1 MVELTEEQ
9 IGMLNLS
16 SEKINDLATANP
28 LARKS
33 TTNKIIRALED
44 KLREKAKAS
53 TNEKEEFE
61 KIPDIISAARKYIKD
76 QIKTGGRVARDTQA
90 AFDTFLRPL
99 TDMNLYVDGSK
110 INESYLYNQ
119 RIEGKIQIRNPK
131 PENMKDKQV
140 IAAYEAEAT
149 PQAFKD
155 NYDKIQQT
163 LSDMMNVSEYKKVS
177 DIPINKFLG
186 AIDVSKATNRIEV
199 YNYWAEI
206 GNKYNKFA
214 DALTDFFVAVEK
226 IDWEPEIKKDFDKL
240 YRDVATVN
248 LEYIAIFE
256 DIPKNFESA
265 HLRFFNLIAG
275 RLATE
280 RLLSMEDEGVS
291 YADDPIEYADVNS
304 ALAQELQSEVA
315 ASSSTQGD
323 TIDPRQWEEMLDT
336 QVTWDEIIEDI
347 LGNADPL
354 LIYEYNKGEK
364 LLGINDEMEAALL
377 DVLQNVEEELDEGQ
391 GVTLDTRTNIEE
403 WLEELEDTNILEE
416 GDVQVMALPISV
428 MMNKDFADMYG
439 GKENKF
445 TSVDEKEEISSDNL
459 DIIKNFFNDLYL
471 LLISEPF
478 RMEVE
483 ARSTKGRRRGSVQEF
498 REAAGTSM
506 EGLTGGAKIPISM
519 NQAGELRGELQ
530 PFKEELQ
537 KMMDLAIQYYFD
549 PIYSGRL
556 PIEIPN
562 FASSIGSK
570 VMQVLSLDL
579 GLDTVM
585 SASYD
590 TLMEGSVE
598 EVDSGDM
605 RVIAD
610 FLENIFMPEIN
621 IDADIITQ
629 GEFAA
634 DALTE
639 IFGREE
645 ANNDY
650 AAALIFH
657 FMVDTEDLSRAKN
670 DFNGEPIFERAE
682 RFEEDFKN
690 RRAFPIFA
698 LPHWLDQNQGVLTK
712 KSSASK
718 TQYNRLKAIFENAQT
733 DLPVLLHKLLKAH
746 DAVRK
751 ELGLKVVYGYVPL
764 NEYGI
769 NKMIT
774 KMQVDENIDLSYL
787 EVEQIVKAV
796 DSHDNI
802 SKEYGIS
809 KEQVYLIKA
818 NFR

>member
-1 MVELTEEQ
+1 
-9 IGMLNLS
+9 
-16 SEKINDLATANP
+16 
-28 LARKS
+28 
-33 TTNKIIRALED
+33 
-44 KLREKAKAS
+44 
-53 TNEKEEFE
+53 
-61 KIPDIISAARKYIKD
+61 
-76 QIKTGGRVARDTQA
+76 
-90 AFDTFLRPL
+90 
-99 TDMNLYVDGSK
+99 
-110 INESYLYNQ
+110 
-119 RIEGKIQIRNPK
+119 
-131 PENMKDKQV
+131 MKDKQV
-140 IAAYEAEAT
+140 MAAYEAEAT

-206 GNKYNKFA
+206 GNKYNEFA
-214 DALTDFFVAVEK
+214 DALTNFFLAVEK
-226 IDWEPEIKKDFDKL
+226 INWEPEVKKDFDKL

-256 DIPKNFESA
+256 NIPKNFESA

-280 RLLSMEDEGVS
+280 KLLSMEDEGVS
-291 YADDPIEYADVNS
+291 YADDPVEYADVNS
-304 ALAQELQSEVA
+304 ALAEELQSEVA

-336 QVTWDEIIEDI
+336 QVSWDEKIIEI

-354 LIYEYNKGEK
+354 LIYEYNKGDK

-377 DVLQNVEEELDEGQ
+377 DVLQNIEEELDEGQ

-416 GDVQVMALPISV
+416 GDVDIMALPISV

-439 GKENKF
+439 GKNNKF
-445 TSVDEKEEISSDNL
+445 TSVDEKEDISSDNL
-459 DIIKNFFNDLYL
+459 DVIKNFFNDLYL

-579 GLDTVM
+579 GLNTVM

-598 EVDSGDM
+598 EIDSGDM
-605 RVIAD
+605 RAIAD
-610 FLENIFMPEIN
+610 FLENIFMPEIK

-657 FMVDTEDLSRAKN
+657 FMVATDDISRGNN
-670 DFNGEPIFERAE
+670 DFNGQTIAERAE
-682 RFEEDFKN
+682 RFEEDFRN

-698 LPHWLDQNQGVLTK
+698 LPHWLDQNQGILTK

-751 ELGLKVVYGYVPL
+751 ELGLEVVYGFVPF

-769 NKMIT
+769 DKIIT
-774 KMQVDENIDLSYL
+774 KMQIDENIDLSYL

-796 DSHDNI
+796 DSHDSI

>member
-1 MVELTEEQ
+1 
-9 IGMLNLS
+9 
-16 SEKINDLATANP
+16 
-28 LARKS
+28 
-33 TTNKIIRALED
+33 
-44 KLREKAKAS
+44 
-53 TNEKEEFE
+53 
-61 KIPDIISAARKYIKD
+61 
-76 QIKTGGRVARDTQA
+76 
-90 AFDTFLRPL
+90 
-99 TDMNLYVDGSK
+99 
-110 INESYLYNQ
+110 
-119 RIEGKIQIRNPK
+119 
-131 PENMKDKQV
+131 
-140 IAAYEAEAT
+140 
-149 PQAFKD
+149 
-155 NYDKIQQT
+155 
-163 LSDMMNVSEYKKVS
+163 
-177 DIPINKFLG
+177 
-186 AIDVSKATNRIEV
+186 
-199 YNYWAEI
+199 
-206 GNKYNKFA
+206 
-214 DALTDFFVAVEK
+214 
-226 IDWEPEIKKDFDKL
+226 
-240 YRDVATVN
+240 
-248 LEYIAIFE
+248 
-256 DIPKNFESA
+256 
-265 HLRFFNLIAG
+265 
-275 RLATE
+275 
-280 RLLSMEDEGVS
+280 
-291 YADDPIEYADVNS
+291 
-304 ALAQELQSEVA
+304 
-315 ASSSTQGD
+315 
-323 TIDPRQWEEMLDT
+323 
-336 QVTWDEIIEDI
+336 
-347 LGNADPL
+347 
-354 LIYEYNKGEK
+354 
-364 LLGINDEMEAALL
+364 
-377 DVLQNVEEELDEGQ
+377 
-391 GVTLDTRTNIEE
+391 
-403 WLEELEDTNILEE
+403 
-416 GDVQVMALPISV
+416 
-428 MMNKDFADMYG
+428 
-439 GKENKF
+439 
-445 TSVDEKEEISSDNL
+445 
-459 DIIKNFFNDLYL
+459 
-471 LLISEPF
+471 
-478 RMEVE
+478 MEVE

-579 GLDTVM
+579 GLNTVM

-598 EVDSGDM
+598 EIDSGDM
-605 RVIAD
+605 RAIAD
-610 FLENIFMPEIN
+610 FLENIFMPEIK

-657 FMVDTEDLSRAKN
+657 FMVATDDISRGNN
-670 DFNGEPIFERAE
+670 DFNGQTIAERAE
-682 RFEEDFKN
+682 RFEEDFRN

-698 LPHWLDQNQGVLTK
+698 LPHWLDQNQGILTK

-751 ELGLKVVYGYVPL
+751 ELGLEVVYGFVPF

-769 NKMIT
+769 DKIIT
-774 KMQVDENIDLSYL
+774 KMQIDENIDLSYL

-796 DSHDNI
+796 DSHDSI